1 MPEELRKH
9 LRYPRD
15 LYQLQMNVFA
25 KYHQQT
31 PEAFYEQGE
40 TWQFATVRDKAVMPY
55 YQTMDFGNCTDQE
68 EFVMINPMTPVN
80 RDNLSMI
87 GMAGVMDKSK
97 CGFEYKPGITVYKL
111 GKDVQV
117 NGPAQ
122 VEALINQDPEISAN
136 FTLWGQSG
144 STVEMGRMIILPMGN
159 TVLYVQPIY
168 LTSTKTKIPELSRVI
183 VAIGNRV
190 VMDTTLWSAFNR
202 LKQYYLKDAAEVKE
216 TGASKAIVKPDGN

>member
-9 LRYPRD
+9 LRFPRD
-15 LYQLQMNVFA
+15 LYSIQMNIFA
-25 KYHQQT
+25 KYHQKT

-40 TWQFATVRDKAVMPY
+40 TWQFATVRDKPVMPY
-55 YQTMDFGNCTDQE
+55 YQTMDFGNCNDTE
-68 EFVMINPMTPVN
+68 EFVLINPMTPVN

-87 GMAGVMDKSK
+87 GIAGIMDKTN
-97 CGFEYKPGITVYKL
+97 CGADYKPGITVYKL

-144 STVEMGRMIILPMGN
+144 STVEMGRMIILPMGK

-202 LKQYYLKDAAEVKE
+202 LKQFYLKDAAEVKE
-216 TGASKAIVKPDGN
+216 TGAQKAIVNPDGQ